1 MAIESTIFGL
11 VLGLAGTLVLLR
23 YAGILHIVQR
33 AAGFIAAGVMFYII
47 DLAWSAGTFATKIAT
62 GTAMGWITFAWE
74 LIAFILIVIGSLWA
88 AIDLMR
94 K

>member
-1 MAIESTIFGL
+1 
-11 VLGLAGTLVLLR
+11 
-23 YAGILHIVQR
+23 
-33 AAGFIAAGVMFYII
+33 MFYII
-47 DLAWSAGTFATKIAT
+47 DLAWSAGTFAAKIAT

-74 LIAFILIVIGSLWA
+74 LIAFILIVIGGLWA